1 MGGDAPDTAEPI
13 GPIARQFFRWN
24 LGLAR
29 RTDSHSNHLST
40 AVYIGADGFANVGA
54 DAGEALGKLGR
65 GDAIDRES
73 IVIDTL
79 NLFNLAGFESLR
91 TTINGFDMRPLPNA
105 TKLILVENLSTSR
118 HKHQED
124 RKSVV

>member
-1 MGGDAPDTAEPI
+1 MRGDASNTAETI
-13 GPIARQFFRWN
+13 GSVAREFFRWN

-29 RTDSHSNHLST
+29 CTDSHSNDLST
-40 AVYIGADGFANVGA
+40 TVDVGADGFADVGT

-118 HKHQED
+118 HKHQE
-124 RKSVV
+124 